1 LTFSKKVINFNAQTI
16 LKELH
21 MSKIKRRDFLKTGFI
36 PDDVLTFKRAY
47 EHGLGEIDPGKLK
60 LLEL

>member
-1 LTFSKKVINFNAQTI
+1 
-16 LKELH
+16 